1 MLYWPKLLITAFAIT
16 NTLEAFIP
24 LYLVNQLQ
32 LTALQAASL
41 IALVYLLRLV
51 SGVWTSVVDQRPHM
65 YGCLIS
71 LLTTVSSIAF
81 IILLSLNWTF
91 YADLKTHWI
100 WTMLIVC
107 TACNGLFY
115 QPLGTLIDSAIIKTL
130 GDYRVLFYGS
140 YVRWSK
146 TTTIVMTGGIG
157 LVISIMTEDRYLDI
171 VLVGV
176 YMIGMVLLL
185 IVALVFTAVEPA
197 NASQLDISDEQAP
210 LLLKNALFLT
220 ADQNN
225 LATYRPYSVFG
236 EQLSH
241 ISEEDASQL
250 DRMFTREDSLRL
262 MDSYDSNAPSF
273 YSRNSYLSASALQM
287 DPEDTNANYLSMTLV
302 PTVPA
307 NALALLPLPTPTDPL
322 VAFFSC
328 MRSNA
333 DNTDDELVVGGYY
346 YGQPQPQNQKVNQW
360 KTQTLAVT
368 MLLLGIASALINTF
382 LFVYVYSFMEMSIY
396 IISCL
401 IMIHMT
407 CEMIVAYIIEK
418 WFIHRLNLTLITT
431 SVHITLIICAI
442 WYPCLK
448 PDSVATHASLLVLQ
462 ALQAIAFQLI
472 WLSGADQVNLIH
484 WSQYERMKQR
494 SKISA
499 LYSSIGPALGAM
511 LAGYILQSDQ
521 SMEDYTLIFKCCVA
535 LFSLSIVVSWG
546 WTSEE

>member
-41 IALVYLLRLV
+41 VALVHLLRLV

-100 WTMLIVC
+100 WTILIVC
-107 TACNGLFY
+107 TVCNGLFY

-225 LATYRPYSVFG
+225 LVTYRPYSVFG

-328 MRSNA
+328 MRSNP

-346 YGQPQPQNQKVNQW
+346 YGQPQLQNQKVNQW

-368 MLLLGIASALINTF
+368 MLLLGIANALINTF

-418 WFIHRLNLTLITT
+418 
-431 SVHITLIICAI
+431 V
-442 WYPCLK
+442 CLYL
-448 PDSVATHASLLVLQ
+448 P
-462 ALQAIAFQLI
+462 
-472 WLSGADQVNLIH
+472 WLD
-484 WSQYERMKQR
+484 
-494 SKISA
+494 
-499 LYSSIGPALGAM
+499 
-511 LAGYILQSDQ
+511 
-521 SMEDYTLIFKCCVA
+521 
-535 LFSLSIVVSWG
+535 VS
-546 WTSEE
+546 